1 MLKSITVFFL
11 LSLMNITSIT
21 WAAEI
26 VGPKECQE
34 CHEREFDV
42 WKATPHFKSY
52 KKVHREKKAKAI
64 NKALGKKSMKRNKQ
78 CVLCHYTVIN
88 N

>member
-1 MLKSITVFFL
+1 
-11 LSLMNITSIT
+11 MNITSIT